1 RAARPLPTI
10 AQRMV
15 QPKVHGMRPEEG
27 TRRLAPLLDP
37 RPVGIRPQKVVPGLL
52 GKIAFGRGMRL
63 DPREARAG
71 ILDPG
76 LVDVRKSEH
85 RGQEQPL
92 TAAVVAVLEVT
103 VDTPVY
109 EERLLDPLDELRRAD
124 EKQRPVDA
132 IVRPGK
138 CVALDLVGAQAVAD
152 APERRGVDAFALFPP
167 VDTRLVPV

>member
-1 RAARPLPTI
+1 MRCCLIAPARVRQTTVGSSCVPKTAISSGATPPWRSVAYAARAARPLPTI

-103 VDTPVY
+103 VDTPVD
-109 EERLLDPLDELRRAD
+109 EERLLDPLDELGRAD
-124 EKQRPVDA
+124 EKQRPV
-132 IVRPGK
+132 
-138 CVALDLVGAQAVAD
+138 
-152 APERRGVDAFALFPP
+152 
-167 VDTRLVPV
+167 